1 MILQGI
7 FVDLAGNFRPKKS
20 GLPGNIRVFSK
31 PGGTGSE
38 RVPSPIFEEK
48 KRGEKKE
55 TEEKRGRNKMN

>member
-7 FVDLAGNFRPKKS
+7 FVDLAGNFRQKKS

-38 RVPSPIFEEK
+38 RVPSPIFEE
-48 KRGEKKE
+48 EKKE
-55 TEEKRGRNKMN
+55 VKKRKQKKREGETK